1 MRGLEHVH
9 VLRPGYAIEYDYFDP
24 RALKPS
30 LETRQIQGLY
40 FAGQINGT
48 TGYEEAA
55 AQGLLAG
62 INAARQVQ
70 GRPSWT
76 PGRETAYLG
85 VLVDDLTTKG
95 VLEPYRMFTSRAEYR
110 LSLREDNA
118 DLRLTEQGRA
128 LGVVDDHRWGRF
140 CRKRDAIE
148 AETTRLKTTF
158 LNPRRVDQE
167 DMLNLMGRRL
177 ESEQS
182 LATILKRPEVT
193 LKRLRILVPETES
206 SSFDDPQVAE
216 QVEIHAKYEGY
227 IERQRLEVARTSTQD
242 NEPIPPDFDFASVPS
257 LSHEV
262 LQKLQAVRPETI
274 GQAGR
279 ISGVTPAAISL
290 LLVTLK
296 RHRKRSA
303 AHVDEGTSG
312 RGPGNTHSAV
322 LQTQTP
328 VPAGGPVP
336 AA

>member
-1 MRGLEHVH
+1 
-9 VLRPGYAIEYDYFDP
+9 
-24 RALKPS
+24 
-30 LETRQIQGLY
+30 
-40 FAGQINGT
+40 
-48 TGYEEAA
+48 
-55 AQGLLAG
+55 
-62 INAARQVQ
+62 
-70 GRPSWT
+70 
-76 PGRETAYLG
+76 
-85 VLVDDLTTKG
+85 
-95 VLEPYRMFTSRAEYR
+95 
-110 LSLREDNA
+110 
-118 DLRLTEQGRA
+118 
-128 LGVVDDHRWGRF
+128 
-140 CRKRDAIE
+140 
-148 AETTRLKTTF
+148 
-158 LNPRRVDQE
+158 
-167 DMLNLMGRRL
+167 
-177 ESEQS
+177 
-182 LATILKRPEVT
+182 